1 MSPLG
6 LVTVT
11 VQFPVPCEAS
21 PPGHEESLNGPPP
34 ELLTVKSKVV
44 VGQGGGK
51 TSFLTGVRQLLLT
64 TASSAVAS
72 LAFEQPPAVTA
83 LPIAVLNLTSAL
95 LRHAVGSVPLDAC
108 IARQFNLLAAF
119 LPIAA
124 VFFESHLLRTGLASL
139 APTAASAALS
149 QVSTRP

>member
-21 PPGHEESLNGPPP
+21 PPGHEELVNGPPP

-44 VGQGGGK
+44 VTQGGGE
-51 TSFLTGVRQLLLT
+51 TSFPTGVRQLLST

-72 LAFEQPPAVTA
+72 LAFEQSPAVTA
-83 LPIAVLNLTSAL
+83 LLIAVLNLTLAV
-95 LRHAVGSVPLDAC
+95 LRHAVGSVPVAAC
-108 IARQFNLLAAF
+108 IARHLSLPAAF

-124 VFFESHLLRTGLASL
+124 VFFESHVLATGLASL
-139 APTAASAALS
+139 APTAPSAALS
-149 QVSTRP
+149 QVSTKP